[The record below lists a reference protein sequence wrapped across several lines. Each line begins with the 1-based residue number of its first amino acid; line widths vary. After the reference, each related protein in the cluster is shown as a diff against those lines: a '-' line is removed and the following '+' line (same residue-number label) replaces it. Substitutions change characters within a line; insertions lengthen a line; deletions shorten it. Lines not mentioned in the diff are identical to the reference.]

1 MSQHHHQNPSSSI
14 FSTSQHSSASLP
26 VRKTGV
32 FVERTDIL
40 EDLLDST
47 TANPHSSSSI
57 NRNTHSSRGRKHI
70 PSPEKNHATRAREFQ
85 SKQLAALT
93 HQSIMKSIEA
103 TAKRHDSTF
112 LRNLQDIESAQEKL
126 GEIEASVR
134 LIDENEKQ
142 KFRRQFE
149 DWNSKVHGLIQVNI
163 AKQINAIDP
172 KQLNKKKC
180 EDYQK
185 FLDIVNK
192 KPSIFRDIIIE
203 SEYDPL
209 EVNRRSLVAKTAMLN
224 DPTNIDAIKFRK
236 ENAMLVDE
244 NNKPNIK
251 NESSVLCK
259 ETLPVQ
265 DWAAGRIDATP
276 YGAFAKMMTTTAHND
291 GPKKDNPTQRSHIH
305 FNDFDFPRGKI
316 EGRSA
321 LDAEMPRGKRIVP
334 QKAYPFRLSHDLEKD
349 PLDVNSRLK
358 SLQKRLDKVINEGPA
373 NEN

>member
-1 MSQHHHQNPSSSI
+1 MSQHHHNPSSSI
-14 FSTSQHSSASLP
+14 FSASQSSLQLP

-32 FVERTDIL
+32 FVERIDIL
-40 EDLLDST
+40 EDLLDSVSD
-47 TANPHSSSSI
+47 PHSSSSI
-57 NRNTHSSRGRKHI
+57 YRNAHSSRGSRHQST
-70 PSPEKNHATRAREFQ
+70 SPEKDHATRALEFQ
-85 SKQLAALT
+85 SKQMAALT
-93 HQSIMKSIEA
+93 HQSIMKSIDA
-103 TAKRHDSTF
+103 TARRHDTTF
-112 LRNLQDIESAQEKL
+112 LRNLQTIESAQEKL
-126 GEIEASVR
+126 GEVEAHVR
-134 LIDENEKQ
+134 LIEENERQ

-149 DWNSKVHGLIQVNI
+149 EWNAQVHGPIQVNI
-163 AKQINAIDP
+163 AKQINAMDP
-172 KQLNKKKC
+172 KQLNKKKR

-244 NNKPNIK
+244 NNKPNTK
-251 NESSVLCK
+251 NEASVLCK

-276 YGAFAKMMTTTAHND
+276 YGAFAKMMSTASPTD

-305 FNDFDFPRGKI
+305 FNDFEFPRGKI

-334 QKAYPFRLSHDLEKD
+334 RKAYPFRLSHDLEKD
-349 PLDVNSRLK
+349 PLDVKSRLK
-358 SLQKRLDKVINEGPA
+358 ALQTRLDKVINEGPA
-373 NEN
+373 